1 MLLVIILS
9 KKPVMPHCHQ
19 MHEHTDTAEKG
30 YFISETK
37 IQLRTCTFGQAPFQS
52 LNLQSATIQ
61 Q

>member
-9 KKPVMPHCHQ
+9 KKPAMPHCHE
-19 MHEHTDTAEKG
+19 MHEHTNSAQNG

-37 IQLRTCTFGQAPFQS
+37 IQLRTHTFA
-52 LNLQSATIQ
+52 NLDSGKVLAQSATIQ